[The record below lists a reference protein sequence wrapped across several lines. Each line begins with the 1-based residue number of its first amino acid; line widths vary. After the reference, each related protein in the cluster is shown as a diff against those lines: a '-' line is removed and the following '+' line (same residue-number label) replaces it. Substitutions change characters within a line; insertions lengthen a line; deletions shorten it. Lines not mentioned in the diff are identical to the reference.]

1 MRTTALETRT
11 TTKANSAKPACILER
26 DLFITMTFLESLGL
40 KGNEEGRTFQLFC
53 RLSYLS

>member
-26 DLFITMTFLESLGL
+26 DLFTMTFLESLGL

>member
-1 MRTTALETRT
+1 MRITALETRT

-26 DLFITMTFLESLGL
+26 DLFTMTFLESLGL